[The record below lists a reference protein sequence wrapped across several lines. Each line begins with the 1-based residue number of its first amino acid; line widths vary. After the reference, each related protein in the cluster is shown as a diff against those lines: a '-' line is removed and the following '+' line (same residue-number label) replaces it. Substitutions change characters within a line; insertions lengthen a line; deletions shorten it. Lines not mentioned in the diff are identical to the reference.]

1 MALLPTLPMQ
11 QVGYGSGRDLRLPEE
26 EAAEPEAV
34 EDRRFLQ
41 EPSGGRG
48 EGGRPVQ
55 EDQPRRHGHGQ
66 GHPALQVRL
75 VLVHLGDASSRETLK
90 NVMAAVDN
98 EMDEE
103 DAKEQVE
110 STLQEYCV
118 VCSVSS
124 VWYTGQWTL
133 LCSYMFSVL

>member
-1 MALLPTLPMQ
+1 M
-11 QVGYGSGRDLRLPEE
+11 
-26 EAAEPEAV
+26 
-34 EDRRFLQ
+34 
-41 EPSGGRG
+41 
-48 EGGRPVQ
+48 
-55 EDQPRRHGHGQ
+55 
-66 GHPALQVRL
+66 RL

-118 VCSVSS
+118 VCSV
-124 VWYTGQWTL
+124 
-133 LCSYMFSVL
+133 